1 MSTEPGALQ
10 IATAALSVAIVLGS
24 LLIGSGLGNRNSNRN
39 DTIAVTGSAK
49 KLIQSDYVI
58 WDASVSSQ
66 QPTAA
71 AAAAQLSGWMSQVK
85 SFLSAQ
91 GVLDSELNVQPVTA
105 QSVEKGSDYNGN
117 GKIIAYDLTANI
129 EVRSSRVSAIT
140 AVAGDSSKLL
150 AEGIPI
156 ESQPLQYVFTK
167 LASVRLA
174 LIAAATKD
182 ALDRAK
188 VLVDATG
195 SHLGKLRSVS
205 IGVFQ
210 VTSPNSTAV
219 SGDGEY
225 DTSTIPKQVTAVV
238 NVTFALK

>member
-1 MSTEPGALQ
+1 MRERTLLVA
-10 IATAALSVAIVLGS
+10 IAVLSVAIV
-24 LLIGSGLGNRNSNRN
+24 IGSFAIGAGLRNRNATHNN
-39 DTIAVTGSAK
+39 TIAVTGSAK
-49 KLIQSDYVI
+49 KLIESDYVI

-71 AAAAQLSGWMSQVK
+71 AAAAQLVGWMATVR
-85 SFLSAQ
+85 SFLHAQ

-105 QSVEKGSDYNGN
+105 QSVQKATAYGGN
-117 GKIIAYDLTANI
+117 GPIIAYDLTASI
-129 EVRSSRVSAIT
+129 EVRSTRVAAIA

-156 ESQPLQYVFTK
+156 ESQPLQYIFTK
-167 LASVRLA
+167 LSSVRLA

-182 ALDRAK
+182 ALARAK
-188 VLVDATG
+188 VLVQATG
-195 SHLGKLRSVS
+195 SHLGNLRTVDV
-205 IGVFQ
+205 GVFQ

-219 SGDGEY
+219 SGYGEY
-225 DTSTIPKQVTAVV
+225 DTSTIQKQVTAVV